1 MRGFGAR
8 DELALAVAC
17 WFCHV
22 VGVCVWGWANVSGV
36 LQSVQVMAFA
46 DDRLILLQTEGN

>member
-1 MRGFGAR
+1 MMTSYVGFWAC

-22 VGVCVWGWANVSGV
+22 VGVCVCVFGV
-36 LQSVQVMAFA
+36 VLMFLGFSRVC
-46 DDRLILLQTEGN
+46 R